1 MLTGPGGAAPAVHRD
16 GEAGITLVEMLVAI
30 VLFAIVGTMVTNG
43 LVRGM
48 QATRQTQDRVTA
60 LADLQKGT
68 ERMGR
73 ELRAGVPVEVT
84 GGLGG
89 FTATVDVRRQSKRYR
104 HAYQVLDAGVGAGG
118 QPVGRLDVTV
128 SVFDPSSSTTPVS
141 VTTTTL
147 LRDLVN
153 RPSDPS
159 TAPFTYYRR
168 GSTTPEVAPAL
179 PFATIDRVEVALQRR
194 LPEQGPIALRS
205 AITIR
210 NASLS

>member
-1 MLTGPGGAAPAVHRD
+1 MLTRRGGLGSTPQGD
-16 GEAGITLVEMLVAI
+16 GEAGVSLVEMLVAI
-30 VLFAIVGTMVTNG
+30 TLFAIVGTIVTNG

-48 QATRQTQDRVTA
+48 QATRQTQARVTA

-89 FTATVDVRRQSKRYR
+89 FTATVDIQRQNRRYR
-104 HAYQVLDAGVGAGG
+104 HLYQVVDAGTGAGG

-128 SVFDPSSSTTPVS
+128 SVFDPPSSTTPAS

-159 TAPFTYYRR
+159 TAPFVYYRR
-168 GSTTPEVAPAL
+168 GSTAPQAAPAL
-179 PFATIDRVEVALQRR
+179 PFATIDRVEVALRRR
-194 LPEQGPIALRS
+194 LPEQSPIALRS